1 MGMRYE
7 TVELEIDVSELRVG
21 MHVVRLDR
29 PWEETDFLIQGFVVQ
44 RQEDIDALQSQCRK
58 VVIEGKVKNTE
69 PEMLP
74 TPERTK
80 PENSRL
86 SIFHGSKQQNNVK
99 KSRRPDR
106 NSGKQGLAGKKV
118 TYINKV
124 GVQREVSRAKG
135 HYTEAKAVAISIMSG
150 LRIGRALDLNKAR
163 EVVDDCVDS
172 ILRNDDALLLLT
184 KLKNKDEYTAE
195 HCLNVSIL
203 SAAFGK
209 KLGLLEEE
217 IRTLGLCGLLHDI
230 GKAKVPG
237 NILQKPG
244 GLTPEEYG
252 IMQNH
257 ANWGRDM
264 LMALPRVVHA
274 TVDVAYNHHERLDG
288 KGYPRGLVDYQIPY
302 FAKIVAIVDTYD
314 AITSNRVYD
323 QGRSSMEAL
332 EIIHRFRGSQ
342 FDPDLTR
349 EFVLMIGIYP
359 PGSIVE
365 MKSGEVA
372 IVIASNPRNRR
383 KPKVMLVRDG
393 KKQRPSK
400 YRLLDLS
407 RNPHNDAGEPFKI
420 AKEVPDG
427 TYGIVLQRFI
437 DNGLTFGHQTVDEI
451 ST

>member
-1 MGMRYE
+1 MRYE
-7 TVELEIDVSELRVG
+7 TVELEIDVSELRIG

-29 PWEETDFLIQGFVVQ
+29 PWEETDFLVRGFVVQ
-44 RQEDIDALQSQCRK
+44 RQDDIDALQSQCRK

-69 PEMLP
+69 PEVSTAP
-74 TPERTK
+74 AFK
-80 PENSRL
+80 KQKKSRL
-86 SIFHGSKQQNNVK
+86 SVFHGHKEQRSEGKA
-99 KSRRPDR
+99 SRPDR
-106 NSGKQGLAGKKV
+106 DTQKKTPAGKRI

-124 GVQREVSRAKG
+124 GVEHEIRAAKG
-135 HYTEAKAVAISIMSG
+135 HYAEAKSVASSIMSG

-163 EVVDDCVDS
+163 KVVDECVDS

-184 KLKNKDEYTAE
+184 KLKNRDDYTAE

-203 SAAFGK
+203 SATFGK

-230 GKAKVPG
+230 GKSKVPVD
-237 NILQKPG
+237 ILQKPG

-257 ANWGRDM
+257 SNWGRDM

-274 TVDVAYNHHERLDG
+274 AVDVAYNHHERLDG
-288 KGYPRGLVDYQIPY
+288 KGYPRGLIDYQIPY

-314 AITSNRVYD
+314 AITSNRAYD
-323 QGRSSMEAL
+323 RARSSMEAL
-332 EIIHRFRGSQ
+332 EIIHRFRDSQ
-342 FDPDLTR
+342 FDPELTR

-359 PGSIVE
+359 PGTIVE
-365 MKSGEVA
+365 MRSGEVA
-372 IVIASNPRNRR
+372 IVIASNRRNRR
-383 KPKVMLVRDG
+383 KPKVMLVRDE
-393 KKQRPSK
+393 KKQRPAK

-407 RNPHNDAGEPFKI
+407 RPPDNGSDEPFEI

-437 DNGLTFGHQTVDEI
+437 DNGLTLGHQTVTET

>member
-1 MGMRYE
+1 MRYE
-7 TVELEIDVSELRVG
+7 TVELEIDVSELRIG

-44 RQEDIDALQSQCRK
+44 GQDDIDALQSQCRK

-69 PEMLP
+69 PDVLP
-74 TPERTK
+74 EPYLKKREKTRF
-80 PENSRL
+80 SV
-86 SIFHGSKQQNNVK
+86 FHGHKKQYDK
-99 KSRRPDR
+99 GKAHRPDR
-106 NSGKQGLAGKKV
+106 VSERKSPAHKRI

-124 GVQREVSRAKG
+124 GVGQEIRLAQG
-135 HYTEAKAVAISIMSG
+135 HYAEARSVATGIMSG
-150 LRIGRALDLNKAR
+150 LRVGRALDLNKAR

-230 GKAKVPG
+230 GKAKVPVD
-237 NILQKPG
+237 ILQKPG

-264 LMALPRVVHA
+264 LMAMPKVVHA
-274 TVDVAYNHHERLDG
+274 AVDVAYNHHERLDG
-288 KGYPRGLVDYQIPY
+288 KGYPRALVDYQIPY

-314 AITSNRVYD
+314 AITSNRAYD
-323 QGRSSMEAL
+323 RARSSMEAL

-383 KPKVMLVRDG
+383 KPKVMLVRDE
-393 KKQRPSK
+393 KKQRPAK

-407 RNPHNDAGEPFKI
+407 RTPRNSAGEPFEI

-437 DNGLTFGHQTVDEI
+437 DNGLPLGHQTVDEI

>member
-1 MGMRYE
+1 MRYE
-7 TVELEIDVSELRVG
+7 TVELEIDVSELRIG
-21 MHVVRLDR
+21 MHVVQLDR
-29 PWEETDFLIQGFVVQ
+29 PWEETDFLLQGFIVQ
-44 RQEDIDALQSQCRK
+44 KQDDIDALQAQCRK
-58 VVIEGKVKNTE
+58 VIIEGKVKNPEYPEKPSE
-69 PEMLP
+69 PERRREKASFLKISKKP
-74 TPERTK
+74 ATQKRSTVKPAPSANGDNGRITK
-80 PENSRL
+80 R
-86 SIFHGSKQQNNVK
+86 
-99 KSRRPDR
+99 
-106 NSGKQGLAGKKV
+106 V

-124 GVQREVSRAKG
+124 DVNYEIRNASG
-135 HYTEAKAVAISIMSG
+135 HYEEAKKVAQGIMSG
-150 LRIGRALDLNKAR
+150 LRLGRTLDINRAR

-184 KLKNKDEYTAE
+184 KLKHKDEYTAE

-209 KLGLLEEE
+209 RLGLLEEE

-230 GKAKVPG
+230 GKSKIPAE
-237 NILQKPG
+237 ILQKPG
-244 GLTPEEYG
+244 ALTPEEHG

-264 LMALPRVVHA
+264 LMSLPRVVHA

-314 AITSNRVYD
+314 AITSNRAYD
-323 QGRSSMEAL
+323 KGRSSMEAL
-332 EIIHRFRGSQ
+332 EIIHRFRGTQ
-342 FDPDLTR
+342 FDPELAR

-365 MKSGEVA
+365 MKTGEVA
-372 IVIASNPRNRR
+372 IVIASNPKNRR
-383 KPKVMLVRDG
+383 KPKAMLVRDEN
-393 KKQRPSK
+393 KKRPPK

-407 RNPHNDAGEPFKI
+407 SGAKNAAGQALEV
-420 AKEVPDG
+420 AREVPDG

-437 DNGLTFGHQTVDEI
+437 DNGLTLGHQTTFET
-451 ST
+451 SP

>member
-1 MGMRYE
+1 MRYE
-7 TVELEIDVSELRVG
+7 TVELEIDVSELRIG

-29 PWEETDFLIQGFVVQ
+29 PWEETDFLIQGFIVQ
-44 RQEDIDALQSQCRK
+44 RQEDIHALQSQCKK

-69 PEMLP
+69 PEMLSA
-74 TPERTK
+74 TDHQKREK
-80 PENSRL
+80 SRL
-86 SIFHGSKQQNNVK
+86 SIFHGRKSQHDEVK
-99 KSRRPDR
+99 ARRPDR
-106 NSGKQGLAGKKV
+106 NSQKQTSAGQKV

-124 GVQREVSRAKG
+124 GVEQEVRQAKG
-135 HYTEAKAVAISIMSG
+135 HYAEAKSVASSIMSG

-163 EVVDDCVDS
+163 TVVDDCVDS
-172 ILRNDDALLLLT
+172 LLRNDDALLLLT

-230 GKAKVPG
+230 GKSKVPVD
-237 NILQKPG
+237 ILQKPG

-314 AITSNRVYD
+314 AITSNRAYD
-323 QGRSSMEAL
+323 KGRSSMEAL

-383 KPKVMLVRDG
+383 KPKVMLVRDE
-393 KKQRPSK
+393 KKQRTAK

-407 RNPHNDAGEPFKI
+407 RTPRNSAGEPFEI

-437 DNGLTFGHQTVDEI
+437 DNGLTLGHQTVDEI

>member
-1 MGMRYE
+1 MRYE
-7 TVELEIDVSELRVG
+7 TVELEIDVSELRIG

-29 PWEETDFLIQGFVVQ
+29 PWEETDFLIQGFIVQ
-44 RQEDIDALQSQCRK
+44 RQEDIDAIQSQCRR
-58 VVIEGKVKNTE
+58 VVIEGQIKQTG
-69 PEMLP
+69 PEIQPINDRQILK
-74 TPERTK
+74 TSRVYRVHGRTRHRDDAKTRTK
-80 PENSRL
+80 VRSTQTQ
-86 SIFHGSKQQNNVK
+86 GS
-99 KSRRPDR
+99 
-106 NSGKQGLAGKKV
+106 AGKRV

-124 GVQREVSRAKG
+124 GVEQEVRQAKG
-135 HYTEAKAVAISIMSG
+135 YYAEAKSVAHNIMSG
-150 LRIGRALDLNKAR
+150 LRIGRALDINKAK
-163 EVVDDCVDS
+163 EVVNDCVDS

-184 KLKNKDEYTAE
+184 KLKHKDEYTAE

-209 KLGLLEEE
+209 RLGLLEEE

-230 GKAKVPG
+230 GKSKVPV

-244 GLTPEEYG
+244 ALTPEEYG

-257 ANWGRDM
+257 TNLGRDM
-264 LMALPRVVHA
+264 LMALPKVVHA
-274 TVDVAYNHHERLDG
+274 TIDVAYNHHERLDG

-323 QGRSSMEAL
+323 KGRSSMAAL
-332 EIIHRFRGSQ
+332 EIIHRCRGSQ

-349 EFVLMIGIYP
+349 EFVLLIGIYP

-372 IVIASNPRNRR
+372 IVIASNPKNRR
-383 KPKVMLVRDG
+383 KPKVMLVRDE
-393 KKQRPSK
+393 KKQRPKK

-407 RNPHNDAGEPFKI
+407 NAPKNAAGKPFEI
-420 AKEVPDG
+420 SKELPDG

-437 DNGLTFGHQTVDEI
+437 DNGLTFGYQTIDER